1 MAYLVLARKYRPTLF
16 ADLVGQ
22 EHIVRTLDNA
32 IALDRVHHAFLFTGA
47 RGVGKT
53 TTARVFARALNCVKG
68 PTTTP
73 CGACGPCRDILAG
86 SAPDVLEID
95 GASHTGVDNVRDL
108 LESVRYLP
116 ASGRYKI
123 YVIDEVHMLST
134 AAFNALLK
142 TLEEPPPHVKFVF
155 ATTEP
160 HKIPITILSRCQ
172 RFDFRRVSV
181 AKLVTHLRHIL
192 EQEKVV
198 LGPSALTAVAR
209 QAEGSVRD
217 ALSLLDQVLSYGGAA
232 PDDEQVLEALGVVDR
247 QTVFALCDALLV
259 RDAAAMLRVI
269 SDVDARGHDLSELAA
284 HLAEHLRDAAVV
296 KCVQEQGPEF
306 LDRSSGEI
314 ESIKAQAAQ
323 RSQIDLQQLFRHVLQ
338 VAQDVARSSMP
349 RISLEMGL
357 LRLFEMTP
365 TADLSALVT
374 RLDSLLGHGP
384 SFGQGVAT
392 PGQGGVQGALKQGAP
407 VSTPRGG
414 SAGAPMPTA
423 DAPQVPGSTGAARPA
438 ATSGLAK
445 NQGGANAKPMA
456 PQTLPEAGQAPGPA
470 AVSKPAASGQA
481 PKGTAAEAARP
492 VGSAVSA
499 APATAQDGMAA
510 GHHQGW
516 GRFVDK
522 VRTSRPA
529 LASVLEH
536 GHLLVFEPGKVE
548 IGYEPGTFYWDA
560 ARDPDNA
567 ATATEF
573 LTEHMG
579 TAARFTVVAAHGDA
593 AGVPSLAE
601 VSAQRRETFDRGI
614 QQTAREHVAVRQAV
628 SILQG
633 ELTEVR
639 QLAQASAAPLQE

>member
-53 TTARVFARALNCVKG
+53 TTARVFARALNCAQG

-73 CGACGPCRDILAG
+73 CGTCGPCRDILAG
-86 SAPDVLEID
+86 RAPDVLEID
-95 GASHTGVDNVRDL
+95 GASHTGVDHVRDL

-142 TLEEPPPHVKFVF
+142 TLEEPPAHVKFVF

-181 AKLVTHLRHIL
+181 AKLVGHLRNIL
-192 EQEKVV
+192 EQEKVT

-217 ALSLLDQVLSYGGAA
+217 ALSFLDQVLSYGGAA
-232 PDDEQVLEALGVVDR
+232 PDDAQVLEALGVVDR
-247 QTVFALCDALLV
+247 QTVFALCDALLA

-269 SDVDARGHDLSELAA
+269 SEVDARGHDLSELAA

-323 RSQIDLQQLFRHVLQ
+323 RSQTDSAAVVSCTCYASRARCRAFEHAAHQLWRW
-338 VAQDVARSSMP
+338 
-349 RISLEMGL
+349 GC

-365 TADLSALVT
+365 TADLSALVA
-374 RLDSLLGHGP
+374 RLDHLLGN
-384 SFGQGVAT
+384 
-392 PGQGGVQGALKQGAP
+392 AP
-407 VSTPRGG
+407 
-414 SAGAPMPTA
+414 
-423 DAPQVPGSTGAARPA
+423 
-438 ATSGLAK
+438 
-445 NQGGANAKPMA
+445 QGGAPTPVPQGLDAP
-456 PQTLPEAGQAPGPA
+456 PQTG
-470 AVSKPAASGQA
+470 AVSPSMP
-481 PKGTAAEAARP
+481 PKL
-492 VGSAVSA
+492 SA
-499 APATAQDGMAA
+499 APAAGGAASGPPGPRRQLAATVAKSAPAATLAAAPAATLAAAPAATLAAAPAATLAAAPAAADDGVSSE
-510 GHHQGW
+510 HHQGW
-516 GRFVDK
+516 SRFVDK

-536 GHLLVFEPGKVE
+536 GRLLVFEPGKVE
-548 IGYEPGTFYWDA
+548 IGYEPGTFYWDS
-560 ARDPDNA
+560 ARDADNA
-567 ATATEF
+567 ATATDL

-579 TAARFTVVAAHGDA
+579 TAARFVVVAVHGDA
-593 AGVPSLAE
+593 ASAPSLAE
-601 VSAQRRETFDRGI
+601 VSAQRRATFDRGI
-614 QQTAREHVAVRQAV
+614 QQTAREHVAVQQTV

-639 QLAQASAAPLQE
+639 QLAQASAAPVQE

>member
-53 TTARVFARALNCVKG
+53 TTARVFARALNCTKG

-73 CGACGPCRDILAG
+73 CGECGPCRDILAG

-95 GASHTGVDNVRDL
+95 GASHTGVDHVRDL

-181 AKLVTHLRHIL
+181 AKLVAHLRRIL
-192 EQEKVV
+192 EQENVI
-198 LGPSALTAVAR
+198 LGSGALTAVAR

-217 ALSLLDQVLSYGGAA
+217 ALSLLDQVLSYGGAT
-232 PDDEQVLEALGVVDR
+232 PDDSQVLEALGVIDG
-247 QTVFALCDALLV
+247 QTVFALCDALLA
-259 RDAAAMLRVI
+259 RDAAAMLRVV
-269 SDVDARGHDLSELAA
+269 SEVDARGHDLSELAA

-296 KCVQEQGPEF
+296 KSVQTLTPEF

-314 ESIKAQAAQ
+314 ESIKAQAEL
-323 RSQIDLQQLFRHVLQ
+323 RSQTDLQQLFVHVLQ

-365 TADLSALVT
+365 TADLSTLVA
-374 RLDSLLGHGP
+374 RLDSLLGNVPPPGP
-384 SFGQGVAT
+384 GAPAPVTSGTAAT
-392 PGQGGVQGALKQGAP
+392 PPAGSVPNPPPSTSRSHATAPAPGRNSARTGDTAALAAP
-407 VSTPRGG
+407 R
-414 SAGAPMPTA
+414 APA
-423 DAPQVPGSTGAARPA
+423 APPAMAAA
-438 ATSGLAK
+438 ATSALHATV
-445 NQGGANAKPMA
+445 A
-456 PQTLPEAGQAPGPA
+456 PAPA
-470 AVSKPAASGQA
+470 AMVAPPPVRHASPPQEEGSVA
-481 PKGTAAEAARP
+481 PE
-492 VGSAVSA
+492 
-499 APATAQDGMAA
+499 
-510 GHHQGW
+510 HHQGW
-516 GRFVDK
+516 SRFVDK
-522 VRTSRPA
+522 VRTTRPA

-536 GHLLVFEPGKVE
+536 GRLMVFEPGRVE
-548 IGYEPGTFYWDA
+548 VGYEPGSFYWDA

-567 ATATEF
+567 ATATEL
-573 LTEHMG
+573 LTEHLG
-579 TAARFTVVAAHGDA
+579 TAARFMVVAGHAEPGS
-593 AGVPSLAE
+593 VPSLAE

-614 QQTAREHVAVRQAV
+614 QQSAREHTAVRQAV

-633 ELTEVR
+633 EITEVR
-639 QLAQASAAPLQE
+639 QLAQASAAPMQE

>member
-53 TTARVFARALNCVKG
+53 TTARVFARALNCAKG

-73 CGACGPCRDILAG
+73 CGECGPCRDILAG

-95 GASHTGVDNVRDL
+95 GASHTGVDHVRDL

-181 AKLVTHLRHIL
+181 AKLVAHLRRIL
-192 EQEKVV
+192 EQEKVT
-198 LGPSALTAVAR
+198 LGSGALTAVAR

-217 ALSLLDQVLSYGGAA
+217 ALSLLDQVLSYGGAT
-232 PDDEQVLEALGVVDR
+232 PDDDQVLEALGVVDG
-247 QTVFALCDALLV
+247 QTVFALCDALLA
-259 RDAAAMLRVI
+259 RDAAAMLRVV
-269 SDVDARGHDLSELAA
+269 SEVDARGHDLSELAA

-296 KCVQEQGPEF
+296 KSVQTLTPEF

-314 ESIKAQAAQ
+314 ESIKAQAAL
-323 RSQIDLQQLFRHVLQ
+323 RSQTDLQQLFVHVLQ

-365 TADLSALVT
+365 TADLSTLVA
-374 RLDSLLGHGP
+374 RLDSLLGNTPPPGP
-384 SFGQGVAT
+384 GAPAPATSGPAAT
-392 PGQGGVQGALKQGAP
+392 PAMGGAP
-407 VSTPRGG
+407 HAAHPPMSTTRSHATAPAPTSAPAPGPGRNSARTGDTAALASPR
-414 SAGAPMPTA
+414 APAAT
-423 DAPQVPGSTGAARPA
+423 ARPA
-438 ATSGLAK
+438 AAT
-445 NQGGANAKPMA
+445 P
-456 PQTLPEAGQAPGPA
+456 
-470 AVSKPAASGQA
+470 
-481 PKGTAAEAARP
+481 
-492 VGSAVSA
+492 A
-499 APATAQDGMAA
+499 APAPVAPAPAPRVAPPPVLQASPAA
-510 GHHQGW
+510 EEGSATSEHHQGW
-516 GRFVDK
+516 SRFVDK
-522 VRTSRPA
+522 VRTTRPA

-536 GHLLVFEPGKVE
+536 GRLMVFEPGRVE
-548 IGYEPGTFYWDA
+548 VGYEPGSFYWDA

-567 ATATEF
+567 ATATEL
-573 LTEHMG
+573 LTEHLG
-579 TAARFTVVAAHGDA
+579 TAARFMVVAGHAEPGA
-593 AGVPSLAE
+593 APSLAE

-614 QQTAREHVAVRQAV
+614 QQSAREHTAVRQAV

-633 ELTEVR
+633 EITEVR
-639 QLAQASAAPLQE
+639 QLAQASAAPMQE